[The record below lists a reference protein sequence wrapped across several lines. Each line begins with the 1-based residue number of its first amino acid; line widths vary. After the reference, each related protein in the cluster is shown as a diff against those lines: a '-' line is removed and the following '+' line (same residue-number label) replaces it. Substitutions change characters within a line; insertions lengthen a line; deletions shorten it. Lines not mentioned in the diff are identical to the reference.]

1 MSNKKRMRYFCAM
14 MVLFMVFSISTNSQA
29 VEFATTTNSVKE
41 SVEDYVEDWFYD
53 NFSEHYTL
61 SNYTSSVP
69 VISVDGNS
77 VSATILVGA
86 YTTLKYNS
94 VESLPYMMGIKESL
108 HVSSLAEVVPST
120 IAKTHSKA
128 ATSEL
133 KKSVAYGMQTL
144 ALSAEEKLS
153 INSEGESTLTLEK
166 ATNNLKNSLGISSV
180 QAEYLISM
188 VSSNFVDAAECIGVP
203 TLLTL
208 DITFNG
214 QYNNGSFTNV
224 VLKQKHGE
232 YATESEN
239 EIIPL
244 TAAELKR
251 NATMDVNLCLSTPV
265 VSAQTINKRALADNY
280 DRVAARDYAW
290 EHTAPGYGY
299 NQTNPDGGGYTPTTT
314 CGHVFYDDDG
324 NPKYTY
330 VDRSFWNTT
339 DYPSCM
345 ANDHCHNDCAC
356 FVSQC
361 MVAGGIN
368 PTNTWYYS
376 STKWASA
383 YELIKFITSSE
394 VGGYATTYTNCNAG
408 DIVYWTGHITLCT
421 LNDTVTHR
429 YTGHTNDRNNSKFSS
444 ATAYYAIN
452 LT

>member
-1 MSNKKRMRYFCAM
+1 MSNKKWMRSLCAM
-14 MVLFMVFSISTNSQA
+14 MALFMVFSVSTSSQA
-29 VEFATTTNSVKE
+29 VELDTATNSVKE
-41 SVEDYVEDWFYD
+41 SVENYVEDWFYD

-61 SNYTSSVP
+61 SNYTSSIP

-77 VSATILVGA
+77 VSATVLVGA

-94 VESLPYMMGIKESL
+94 VESLPYMMGIKEEL
-108 HVSSLAEVVPST
+108 HVSSLAEVVPAT
-120 IAKTHSKA
+120 IAKAHSEA

-133 KKSVAYGMQTL
+133 NKSVAYGIQTRTP
-144 ALSAEEKLS
+144 SAEEKLS
-153 INSEGESTLTLEK
+153 INGDGESTLTLEK
-166 ATNNLKNSLGISSV
+166 ATNNLKNSLGISSA
-180 QAEYLISM
+180 QAERIISL
-188 VSSNFVDAAECIGVP
+188 VSNNFVDAAECIGVP

-214 QYNNGSFTNV
+214 RYNNGSFTNV
-224 VLKQKHGE
+224 VLEQKHGE
-232 YATESEN
+232 YATESEA

-244 TAAELKR
+244 TAAELKS

-265 VSAQTINKRALADNY
+265 VSAQATNMRALADNY
-280 DRVAARDYAW
+280 NRVAARNYAW

-299 NQTNPDGGGYTPTTT
+299 NQTNPNGGGYTPTTT
-314 CGHVFYDDDG
+314 CGHVSYDDEG
-324 NPKYTY
+324 NPEYTY

-339 DYPSCM
+339 DYPSCI
-345 ANDHCHNDCAC
+345 AKGHCHNDCAC

-361 MVAGGIN
+361 MVAGGID
-368 PTNTWYYS
+368 PTDTWYYS
-376 STKWASA
+376 SSKWASA
-383 YELIKFITSSE
+383 SQLINFITSSE
-394 VGGYATTYTNCNAG
+394 VGGYATTYANCNAG
-408 DIVYWTGHITLCT
+408 NIVYWTGHITLCT